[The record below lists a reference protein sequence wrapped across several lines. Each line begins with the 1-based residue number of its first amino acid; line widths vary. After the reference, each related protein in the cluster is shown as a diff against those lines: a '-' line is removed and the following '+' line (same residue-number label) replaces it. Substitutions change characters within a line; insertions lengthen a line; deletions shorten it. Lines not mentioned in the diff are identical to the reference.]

1 MVKKG
6 GNMYDKHLK
15 ELEEQLDLVFN
26 NMFGDDELSEIIRGN
41 IDLVQK
47 AADLAD
53 LIIKIKT
60 IQMMDKSAGM
70 LDESKKIMGNL

>member
-1 MVKKG
+1 
-6 GNMYDKHLK
+6 MYDKHLK

-70 LDESKKIMGNL
+70 LDESKEIMGNL

>member
-1 MVKKG
+1 
-6 GNMYDKHLK
+6 MYDKHLK

-70 LDESKKIMGNL
+70 LDESQKMMGNL

>member
-1 MVKKG
+1 
-6 GNMYDKHLK
+6 MYDKHLK

-70 LDESKKIMGNL
+70 LDESQKAMGK

>member
-1 MVKKG
+1 
-6 GNMYDKHLK
+6 MYDKHLK